1 LIDEHTPDREGDVYA
16 FIFILK
22 TAISNQK
29 DIRRERGRGNRKL
42 LNLKHI
48 YILSSLNTVYCI
60 GHNQYIYLKGE
71 MGKRKQS
78 KSKNKRK
85 NTYKMDHITEL
96 SLPESRERTFMIQFY
111 FKHN

>member
-22 TAISNQK
+22 MAISNQK

-48 YILSSLNTVYCI
+48 YLVLFEYCI
-60 GHNQYIYLKGE
+60 LYRSQSVYISE
-71 MGKRKQS
+71 RRDGKKKTKQ
-78 KSKNKRK
+78 KQK
-85 NTYKMDHITEL
+85 
-96 SLPESRERTFMIQFY
+96 
-111 FKHN
+111 